1 MNGKSGHVGS
11 GGATLF
17 VRKGTAG
24 GFESLGSIR
33 VVSAPIHARKSVSN
47 GFRDPLVTV
56 SGGGA
61 EAGLSALQFDGK
73 AYPASPGEAAAKQEE
88 TDELLFC
95 EPTPPLVEKE
105 TPQGITFQ
113 VFSPN
118 FRSGNRLTVTPSGLE
133 SDNTPI
139 EVDVNG
145 IVTRIEVG
153 DINVDGSPELY
164 LYGFDGTSQTLLAW
178 SAKKKKS
185 LSRISLPDLDVAQ
198 SKGYR
203 GEAGWLLKPDKT
215 VEF

>member
-1 MNGKSGHVGS
+1 MNGRSGHVGS

-95 EPTPPLVEKE
+95 EPTPPLVEKRN
-105 TPQGITFQ
+105 TARHHLPGFQ
-113 VFSPN
+113 
-118 FRSGNRLTVTPSGLE
+118 
-133 SDNTPI
+133 
-139 EVDVNG
+139 
-145 IVTRIEVG
+145 
-153 DINVDGSPELY
+153 PEL
-164 LYGFDGTSQTLLAW
+164 SQ
-178 SAKKKKS
+178 
-185 LSRISLPDLDVAQ
+185 RQPPDRHAI
-198 SKGYR
+198 R
-203 GEAGWLLKPDKT
+203 P
-215 VEF
+215 